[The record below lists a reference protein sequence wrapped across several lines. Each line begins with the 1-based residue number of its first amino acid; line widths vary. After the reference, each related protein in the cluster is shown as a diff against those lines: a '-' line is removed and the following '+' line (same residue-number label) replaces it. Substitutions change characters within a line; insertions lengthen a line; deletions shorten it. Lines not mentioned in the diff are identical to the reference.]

1 MCVCVSVCGVGWGDR
16 VQSSGKEAVPQSVG
30 SCFYGPIPSSKRQT
44 VYYLGGWSLQQC
56 SWPSFGHGQHTLS
69 PCLWEDFPQSPV
81 LFSLPKPSAFCLV
94 SCSCHTILT
103 YWDRG
108 CFLLWFCRSL
118 QQAQGEPIP
127 FMAPE
132 EKQPL
137 LDLLYQ
143 VTCIQAVMWMPTNIR
158 LFIYST
164 SSPCTRRGACYVL
177 LTPCSHPTM
186 SLLVMLVF
194 RTRLFGHP
202 LRNEPHHHLIWDP
215 VQWCCLQNSQSY
227 L

>member
-1 MCVCVSVCGVGWGDR
+1 MQLAFFWTRSAYTESMSVRGFPTIPC
-16 VQSSGKEAVPQSVG
+16 AVLTAQAKCFL
-30 SCFYGPIPSSKRQT
+30 SCFVQLPYYTDILRQRMLSAVVLQKFAAGSRGAHPIYG
-44 VYYLGGWSLQQC
+44 
-56 SWPSFGHGQHTLS
+56 SWGKAAFAGP
-69 PCLWEDFPQSPV
+69 
-81 LFSLPKPSAFCLV
+81 SLPGDMYS
-94 SCSCHTILT
+94 SC
-103 YWDRG
+103 D
-108 CFLLWFCRSL
+108 
-118 QQAQGEPIP
+118 
-127 FMAPE
+127 
-132 EKQPL
+132 
-137 LDLLYQ
+137 
-143 VTCIQAVMWMPTNIR
+143 VQAVMWMPTNIR

-177 LTPCSHPTM
+177 STPCSHPTM

>member
-1 MCVCVSVCGVGWGDR
+1 MCVCVVGWGDR
-16 VQSSGKEAVPQSVG
+16 IRSSGKEAVPQSVG

-44 VYYLGGWSLQQC
+44 VYYLGGWGLQQC
-56 SWPSFGHGQHTLS
+56 SWPSFGYGQHTLS
-69 PCLWEDFPQSPV
+69 PCLWEDFPQSPG

-137 LDLLYQ
+137 LDLFLPGDMYSSYDVNAHEHKVVYLFYLLPVYKEGSMLCVVDPLQSPHNEPPGHAGVQDQ
-143 VTCIQAVMWMPTNIR
+143 VVW
-158 LFIYST
+158 T
-164 SSPCTRRGACYVL
+164 SSP
-177 LTPCSHPTM
+177 
-186 SLLVMLVF
+186 
-194 RTRLFGHP
+194 
-202 LRNEPHHHLIWDP
+202 
-215 VQWCCLQNSQSY
+215 
-227 L
+227 